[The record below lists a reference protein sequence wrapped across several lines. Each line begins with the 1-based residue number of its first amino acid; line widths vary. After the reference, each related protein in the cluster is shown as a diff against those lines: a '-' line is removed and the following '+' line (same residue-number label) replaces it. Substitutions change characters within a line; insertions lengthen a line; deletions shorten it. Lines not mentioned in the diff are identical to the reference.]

1 MRILRGQKGCEI
13 DTDSIETS
21 RYGDRDDGRKY
32 YLSSKEERGVLN
44 TERDRGPASW
54 PYLGTR
60 APQLA
65 EPVGRTL
72 RSGVFDVAG
81 NVEHS
86 ECSCK
91 NSQVA
96 LGFVFFLRPSA
107 VSLILC

>member
-13 DTDSIETS
+13 DTDSMKLQGTETEMTEEN
-21 RYGDRDDGRKY
+21 
-32 YLSSKEERGVLN
+32 SKEERGVLN

-72 RSGVFDVAG
+72 RSGDFDVA
-81 NVEHS
+81 
-86 ECSCK
+86 
-91 NSQVA
+91 
-96 LGFVFFLRPSA
+96 PSSVRA
-107 VSLILC
+107 PS